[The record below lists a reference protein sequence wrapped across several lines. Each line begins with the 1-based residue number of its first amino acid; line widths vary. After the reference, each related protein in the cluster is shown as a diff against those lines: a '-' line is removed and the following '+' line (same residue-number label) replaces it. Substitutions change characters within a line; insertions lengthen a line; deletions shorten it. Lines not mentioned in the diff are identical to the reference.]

1 MAVEERVRP
10 KAPWLTQLVTV
21 FSFLLLYIPMVY
33 LITVSFLGV
42 GGGTGTVEGQWTLEW
57 YRRVLANGEVIQALR
72 TSLVIGFWSTLGATL
87 LGTSAALGLA
97 RGRFPGRRFL
107 EILTHLPLI
116 MPELVM
122 GLAMLVWFVFL
133 KMTLGTFSVVLAH
146 ITFCV
151 SYVVITVKARLQGFD
166 PQLEEAARDLGASPF
181 QVFWRVTL
189 PLIFPGVLSGALMAF
204 TLSFDDFLITFFTA
218 GVGNDTLPLKI
229 YSMIKFGVS
238 PEINALSGL
247 LFATTAL
254 LVGFIFR
261 RGESHSLKG

>member
-1 MAVEERVRP
+1 
-10 KAPWLTQLVTV
+10 
-21 FSFLLLYIPMVY
+21 
-33 LITVSFLGV
+33 
-42 GGGTGTVEGQWTLEW
+42 
-57 YRRVLANGEVIQALR
+57 
-72 TSLVIGFWSTLGATL
+72 
-87 LGTSAALGLA
+87 
-97 RGRFPGRRFL
+97 
-107 EILTHLPLI
+107 
-116 MPELVM
+116 M

-181 QVFWRVTL
+181 QVFWRV
-189 PLIFPGVLSGALMAF
+189 ALAF
-204 TLSFDDFLITFFTA
+204 FQGSCRVPSWRLRFRFDDFLITFFTA

-261 RGESHSLKG
+261 RGESHALKG